1 MNRTSILIG
10 LATAAVAFSIA
21 IFAQP
26 GTALTPP
33 ADAFPLFA
41 LLTLLEALAFGAGVA
56 YVLRARRVLF
66 AEGTAPLERAVAWC
80 VAFLLL
86 APWPHDSLHRLA
98 MLDVPG
104 GIYINWRFLAAIE
117 FVFHLGIV
125 PVALVFGA
133 YLLRTTRLPHA

>member
-1 MNRTSILIG
+1 MIRAVVQETRRDLDLEPRKGDKSTMNRTSILIA

-21 IFAQP
+21 IFGQP

-66 AEGTAPLERAVAWC
+66 AGGTAPLERA
-80 VAFLLL
+80 
-86 APWPHDSLHRLA
+86 
-98 MLDVPG
+98 
-104 GIYINWRFLAAIE
+104 
-117 FVFHLGIV
+117 
-125 PVALVFGA
+125 
-133 YLLRTTRLPHA
+133 